1 MVILMADRSKEIADS
16 PSRSPAAEHNAVRTS
31 KVVRLSAKRPRTNQ
45 QTCREH
51 PSVAGKNLPAEIDD
65 AILKIARVLARQ
77 AAREDHARQQAGSAC
92 HDETRGDL
100 REIFHRP
107 AK

>member
-1 MVILMADRSKEIADS
+1 MADRSKKIAS
-16 PSRSPAAEHNAVRTS
+16 VTSRFPAAEHNARRTS
-31 KVVRLSAKRPRTNQ
+31 EVARLYAKKARSDE

-51 PSVAGKNLPAEIDD
+51 LPTTGKALPAEIGD
-65 AILKIARVLARQ
+65 AILKLARVLARQ
-77 AAREDHARQQAGSAC
+77 AAREDHARQQAGSAS